1 MALRSVV
8 GPGQHSARLDVGPWW
23 VACVAFLAGVGT
35 ALRAAEPV
43 VEPALEKITNGAP
56 ARDIVFTVAG
66 LGEDT
71 NSFQWL
77 FNGQPAAGPGLAGTN
92 EASLII
98 SNASLA
104 HAGVYSVLI
113 SNVVETVLAGP
124 ALLAWQTNSKPD
136 LAKPTVTVTSP
147 SATSLRVLSN
157 SLNLAGTATDG
168 SPLLGVFVKRPGSNP
183 VQTNGTN
190 SWSLA
195 VTLDPGTNF
204 FQVFAVDRAG
214 NLSATNTRSVFYVV
228 SNLLMLS
235 TSGSGAV
242 TPNYSNQSLEIG
254 RHYTLTAVPAPGNIF
269 SNWTGSIT
277 SAANP
282 LKFTME
288 SNLTLQAN
296 FVPNPFPA
304 RAGSYHGLFY
314 EEDAVRPERA
324 GFFSAAV
331 KDKGSF
337 TASILLGGKKYG
349 WSGQFDAGGCASNG
363 IARPG
368 ADTLVI
374 ELKLLLD
381 DSGSITGTVS
391 DTMCAALL
399 VADRTPT
406 FTGTNTSP
414 FAGKYTLRLPHDTN
428 APAAPRGDSV
438 AALSVDGKG
447 VATVSATLADDA
459 TGTQRVPLS
468 STGALPLHMSL
479 YKGKGLLIGWLY
491 LDADDAGMDAVAG
504 TTDWLR
510 LTGAGTGLFAS
521 GFTNQSAAD
530 GSRYVM
536 PLGTAVID
544 PTNGVVAFTG
554 ESGELFVNDV
564 ELGSNNKLTNLDTNA
579 LAFSLIPASG
589 LFKGNA
595 IEPGTGRKLT
605 FKGAVFQGGNFGQ
618 GYFLSTNQSGVMRLE

>member
-1 MALRSVV
+1 M
-8 GPGQHSARLDVGPWW
+8 SAG
-23 VACVAFLAGVGT
+23 A
-35 ALRAAEPV
+35 ALRAAGPV
-43 VEPALEKITNGAP
+43 VQPALEKITNGAP
-56 ARDIVFTVAG
+56 VRDIVFTVAG
-66 LGEDT
+66 AGEDT

-77 FNGQPAAGPGLAGTN
+77 FNGQPVAGPGLAGTN

-136 LAKPTVTVTSP
+136 VAKPTVTVTSP
-147 SATSLRVLSN
+147 SVSSLRVLSN
-157 SLNLAGTATDG
+157 SLNLAGSAKDG
-168 SPLLGVFVKRPGSNP
+168 GPLLGVFVSRRGSNP

-190 SWSLA
+190 TWSLA
-195 VTLDPGTNF
+195 VNLDPGTNLF
-204 FQVFAVDRAG
+204 EIFAVDRAG
-214 NLSATNTRSVFYVV
+214 NFSVTNARSVFYAA
-228 SNLLMLS
+228 SNLLTLS

-254 RHYTLTAVPAPGNIF
+254 RHYTLTAVPAPGSLF

-277 SAANP
+277 STANP
-282 LKFTME
+282 LTFAME
-288 SNLTLQAN
+288 SNLVLQAN
-296 FVPNPFPA
+296 FVPNPFLT
-304 RAGSYHGLFY
+304 RAGSYQGLFY
-314 EEDAVRPERA
+314 EEDAVRPERS

-368 ADTLVI
+368 ADTLIV

-381 DSGSITGTVS
+381 DSGTITGTVS
-391 DTMCAALL
+391 DTVCAALL

-406 FTGTNTSP
+406 FTGTNTSS

-438 AALSVDGKG
+438 AAVTVDSKG
-447 VATVSATLADDA
+447 VATVSATLADD
-459 TGTQRVPLS
+459 TKGTQRVPLS
-468 STGALPLHMSL
+468 SAGALPLYLPL
-479 YKGKGLLIGWLY
+479 YKGKGLLLGWLY
-491 LDADDAGMDAVAG
+491 LDAGDTGMNAFAG

-510 LTGAGTGLFAS
+510 LAGAGPGLFAS

-536 PLGTAVID
+536 PVGAAVIN
-544 PTNGVVAFTG
+544 PTNGVASFSVEAA
-554 ESGELFVNDV
+554 ELFANDV
-564 ELGSNNKLTNLDTNA
+564 ELGSDNKLTNLDTNA
-579 LAFSLIPASG
+579 LTFSLIPASG

-605 FKGAVFQGGNFGQ
+605 FKGAIFQGGNFGH